1 MTIFENKL
9 TGKSIDLLPDP
20 EFLFLPA
27 FLLLLPAVEAAQLRQ
42 RYPLLVRRSVRRLV
56 HFRRGVRET
65 EPALRD
71 PLLHAAGVGDL
82 FPVRKNGG
90 RPIGFSAHRRI
101 TVGGGDFY
109 FFFIFMYDIQ
119 HCFICRPSD
128 SNVSEMLESNP
139 GQLRLRHW
147 LSDAL
152 TTRLDL

>member
-1 MTIFENKL
+1 MKIFNKKIL
-9 TGKSIDLLPDP
+9 TGESIDLLPDA

-56 HFRRGVRET
+56 HFRRGVGET

-90 RPIGFSAHRRI
+90 RPVGFSAHRRI
-101 TVGGGDFY
+101 KVNIHYFLVHSVFRHFLHAFY
-109 FFFIFMYDIQ
+109 AY
-119 HCFICRPSD
+119 SEEYLD
-128 SNVSEMLESNP
+128 S
-139 GQLRLRHW
+139 RHS
-147 LSDAL
+147 L
-152 TTRLDL
+152 